1 MRIPKN
7 EKDLIP
13 FVKDLIHDCA
23 VSRSSR
29 LTAYRKYRAL
39 YYQGTTVQGQR
50 VIYNRCYPHIHRL
63 SSYLFSPSDVRFSIK
78 YENVYDPSW
87 FAKAERA
94 AKALTFET
102 HTANIDESFAE
113 AVDWA
118 LIDGKSFVKVKP
130 IMKKGDGA
138 LKDEELFADLE
149 GAVVQSKYLG
159 VLREDIAELD
169 RQEAFTYTTWITP
182 SMLRIQLA
190 NHPDFKE
197 IYEKATAGVSSD
209 TNTSQFQQSEFM
221 KEVTLSYGTG
231 GSSAMTLN
239 GVPNPNVG
247 NVPLF
252 SGPVATLD
260 PDVIAKLIKFEE
272 VWIKDDE
279 RDDWTTIQYIEPDI
293 IVEGK
298 YQHRNLCGVKGEQPF
313 REVCANKT
321 NGYFWGFSEFET
333 VGGLQENLNRRWDD
347 VDRLIQLAVR
357 PPKFGSNVTGISE
370 MERNALN
377 SPGGWFTDSQPGSKI
392 ENLAPTIPPELFNY
406 VGKLDDM
413 FDEVAGFKPTLSGE
427 GSAGVRSAAHADT
440 LVRQS
445 SPHLRDRA
453 LRIERNYAELGD
465 LCFKMM
471 QAKDARQYKA
481 KDGSEFILSQIPEDA
496 KVEVDSHTSSPAFS
510 EDTKQL
516 ALALRKLGA
525 IDDADTIRLTH
536 PQDED
541 ALIEKAEAKAKSE
554 SELQQKAISADP
566 SLLSKLFGGG
576 KKRK

>member
-7 EKDLIP
+7 EKALIP
-13 FVKDLIHDCA
+13 FVKDIISECA

-29 LTAYRKYRAL
+29 MTEYRKNRAI
-39 YYQGTTVQGQR
+39 YYMGTTVPGQR

-63 SSYLFSPSDVRFSIK
+63 SAYLFSPADVRLGIK
-78 YENVYDPSW
+78 YENVYEASW

-94 AKALTFET
+94 SKALTFEA
-102 HTANIDESFAE
+102 HTSNIDDVFSE

-118 LIDGKSFVKVKP
+118 LIDGKSFVKLKAL
-130 IMKKGDGA
+130 MKKGEGA
-138 LKDEELFADLE
+138 LEGQEVFSDLE
-149 GAVVQSKYLG
+149 GSVIQAKYMG

-190 NHPDFKE
+190 NHPNYKD
-197 IYEKATAGVSSD
+197 IYERAVAGTQGD
-209 TNTSQFQQSEFM
+209 TNTNQFQQSEFM
-221 KEVTLSYGTG
+221 KEVILSYGSG
-231 GSSAMTLN
+231 GNSAMTLQGTAN
-239 GVPNPNVG
+239 TNTG
-247 NVPLF
+247 NAPLF
-252 SGPVATLD
+252 SGPIATLD
-260 PDVIAKLIKFEE
+260 PEVISSLIKFEE
-272 VWIKDDE
+272 VWIRDDE
-279 RDDWTTIQYIEPDI
+279 RDDWTTIQFIAPDI

-321 NGYFWGFSEFET
+321 NGYFWGFSEFGI
-333 VGGLQENLNRRWDD
+333 VGSLQENLNRRWDD

-357 PPKFGSNVTGISE
+357 APKFGSGITGISE

-377 SPGGWFTDSQPGSKI
+377 SPGGWFTDAQPGSKI
-392 ENLAPTIPPELFNY
+392 ENLSPTIPPELFSY
-406 VGKLDDM
+406 VGKLDEM

-453 LRIERNYAELGD
+453 LLIERQFAEVGD
-465 LCFKMM
+465 LAFKMM
-471 QAKDARQYKA
+471 QAKDARMYKA
-481 KDGSEFILSQIPEDA
+481 KDGSEFLLSQIPDDA

-516 ALALRKLGA
+516 ALSLRKLGV
-525 IDDADTIRLTH
+525 IDDVDTIRLTH

-541 ALIEKAEAKAKSE
+541 VLMEKAQAKAKAQE
-554 SELQQKAISADP
+554 ELQQEAKKADP
-566 SLLSKLFGGG
+566 QGFFQSLFG
-576 KKRK
+576 KKKK

>member
-1 MRIPKN
+1 MRIPTN
-7 EKDLIP
+7 EKELIP
-13 FVKDLIHDCA
+13 FVKDIISECA
-23 VSRSSR
+23 TSRSSR
-29 LTAYRKYRAL
+29 LTSYRKYKSL
-39 YYQGTTVQGQR
+39 YYTGTTVQGQR
-50 VIYNRCYPHIHRL
+50 VIYNRCYSHIHRL
-63 SSYLFSPSDVRFSIK
+63 SSYLFSPADVRFGIK

-94 AKALTFET
+94 SKALTFET
-102 HTANIDESFAE
+102 HTSNIDETFAE
-113 AVDWA
+113 AVDNS
-118 LIDGKSFVKVKP
+118 LIDGKAFVKLKAL
-130 IMKKGDGA
+130 MKKGEGS
-138 LKDEELFADLE
+138 LKDEEIFSDLE
-149 GAVVQSKYLG
+149 GSVIQAKYMG

-190 NHPDFKE
+190 NHPDYKN
-197 IYEKATAGVSSD
+197 IYERATAGVSGD

-221 KEVTLSYGTG
+221 KEVVLSYGSG
-231 GSSAMTLN
+231 GNSAMTLQ
-239 GVPNPNVG
+239 GTANPNSG

-260 PDVIAKLIKFEE
+260 PEVIAKLIKFEE
-272 VWIKDDE
+272 IWIKDDE
-279 RDDWTTIQYIEPDI
+279 MDDWTTIQFIEPDI

-321 NGYFWGFSEFET
+321 TGYFWGFSEFDT

-347 VDRLIQLAVR
+347 VDRLIQLAVKA
-357 PPKFGSNVTGISE
+357 PKFGSGITGISE

-453 LRIERNYAELGD
+453 LRIERNYAEVGD
-465 LCFKMM
+465 LAFKMM
-471 QAKDARQYKA
+471 QHKDARQYKA
-481 KDGSEFILSQIPEDA
+481 KDGSEFLLSMIPADA

-516 ALALRKLGA
+516 ALALKKLGV
-525 IDDADTIRLTH
+525 IDDVDTIRLTH

-541 ALIEKAEAKAKSE
+541 TLMEKAEAKAKSQE
-554 SELQQKAISADP
+554 ELQQKAIQADP
-566 SLLSKLFGGG
+566 SLLSKMFGGG
-576 KKRK
+576 KKHK